1 MQQAHASDVQWERIS
16 GHRSGEIDFKRLL
29 QGAAGAPDNYEL
41 SVVRTGGDYFTPR
54 HRHNFDQVR
63 FCLSGVMNFAPGK
76 DLKAD
81 AVGYFPEGTFY
92 GPQAMTQPSEVLL
105 LQHGGAAGY
114 GFMSYQQLTAGYEA
128 LRAKGEFEK
137 GAFSYRDAEG
147 RTHRKDGYEAVWEHV
162 NGRAVEYP
170 PPRYDEPV
178 TMNPANFK
186 WVAVPGVEGFEVK
199 HLGTFGERDLRV
211 GFVRASRGAKYVSRD
226 LTSPELIYVIDG
238 TLKLSGKALGAQSA
252 ARLDASDNG
261 GTIEAVE
268 ASEVFF
274 VRLPAF
280 AAPPRAN

>member
-1 MQQAHASDVQWERIS
+1 MQQAHASNVQWERIS

-29 QGAAGAPDNYEL
+29 QGVAGAPDNYEL
-41 SVVRTGGDYFTPR
+41 SLVRAGGDYFTPR

-63 FCLSGVMNFAPGK
+63 LCLSGAMNFAPGR
-76 DLKAD
+76 DLKAGT
-81 AVGYFPEGTFY
+81 VGYFPEGTFY

-114 GFMSYQQLTAGYEA
+114 GFMGYQQLTAGYEA
-128 LRAKGEFEK
+128 LRAKGEFDK
-137 GAFSYRDAEG
+137 GAFSYRDAQG

-162 NGRAVEYP
+162 NGRTVEYP

-178 TMNPANFK
+178 IMNPANFK
-186 WVAVPGVEGFEVK
+186 WTPVPGVGGFEVK
-199 HLGTFGERDLRV
+199 HLGTFGERNLRV
-211 GFVRASRGAKYVSRD
+211 GFVRASRGATYTSSD
-226 LTSPELIYVIDG
+226 LTAPELIFVVEG
-238 TLKLSGKALGAQSA
+238 ALNLSGKSIGAWSA

-261 GTIEAVE
+261 GSIEAVE

-280 AAPPRAN
+280 AAPSHGN